1 MTLQRPFLKNSTIYL
16 SGGPLTNAD
25 EETTWAVVQ
34 TGAVNNSANKAIY
47 MKFFQSEESVE
58 ELDVITT
65 PVIDLTQATSP
76 FLAFDVAY
84 GRYQN
89 HSDGLEVHVLSDCST
104 DLTTSDIIY
113 SKYGSALATV
123 SSTTGSFLPAS
134 ENQWRREVIDLSK
147 FVGMKRIQ
155 LAFVGVNDQG
165 NNLYVDNIAVRTDV
179 SENIAIKQTY
189 VSVAG
194 PLQ

>member
-1 MTLQRPFLKNSTIYL
+1 MDNTKTVQTVVPDDIATPFSENFNNLPERWSL
-16 SGGPLTNAD
+16 MNAD

-34 TGAVNNSANKAIY
+34 TGAVNNSANKAVY
-47 MKFFQSEESVE
+47 MKFFQSQEAVE

-89 HSDGLEVHVLSDCST
+89 HSDGLEVHVLLDCST
-104 DLTTSDIIY
+104 DLTASDIIY

-147 FVGMKRIQ
+147 FIG
-155 LAFVGVNDQG
+155 QG
-165 NNLYVDNIAVRTDV
+165 TYSTCVR
-179 SENIAIKQTY
+179 
-189 VSVAG
+189 G
-194 PLQ
+194 R